1 MHMVLA
7 LAVKSAGIFVWIGLA
22 VILAFAIFV
31 VRSFTGGPQR

>member
-1 MHMVLA
+1 MLAA
-7 LAVKSAGIFVWIGLA
+7 LAVKPSGIFLWIGLA